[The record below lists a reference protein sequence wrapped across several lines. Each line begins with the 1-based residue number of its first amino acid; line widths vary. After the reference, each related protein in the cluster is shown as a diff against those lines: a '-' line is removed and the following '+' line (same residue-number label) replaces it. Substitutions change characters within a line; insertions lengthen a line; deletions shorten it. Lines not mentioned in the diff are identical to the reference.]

1 MNILSLKCNNF
12 FKLAN
17 SIFDDKFLYHVTY
30 YKNLSNISK
39 NGLVP
44 GSGQL
49 LGHGG
54 NKGRSIGKIFLTD
67 KQGITHWYSKIA
79 DMAEYQSDNLLEDE
93 VVPVV
98 LRIIKSNDDIEDLS
112 AEQAGLH
119 NEYQRSE
126 IIEPEDIEVFD
137 GKNWIPIENYESI
150 DIEQALTKEKADEDD
165 LDKEFYYYF
174 KYINQNKLVP
184 S

>member
-1 MNILSLKCNNF
+1 
-12 FKLAN
+12 
-17 SIFDDKFLYHVTY
+17 
-30 YKNLSNISK
+30 
-39 NGLVP
+39 
-44 GSGQL
+44 
-49 LGHGG
+49 
-54 NKGRSIGKIFLTD
+54 
-67 KQGITHWYSKIA
+67 
-79 DMAEYQSDNLLEDE
+79 MAEYQSDNLLEDE

-150 DIEQALTKEKADEDD
+150 DIKQALTKEKADEDD